1 MRLVD
6 SDFSMFSRN
15 SEVPERAMVPRF
27 SASCSLVIPIPESVR
42 KRKVRKECGRKNGKG
57 MFALPQP
64 RRPEREWQ
72 DEKGGQNNVP
82 RMTIL
87 RLSLSAK
94 TLTFSA
100 GAASRIF
107 GSVRAVK
114 RTFSR
119 ASLALETVGGDERSA
134 CGAVNGLENLIANTA
149 RSRWCCY

>member
-1 MRLVD
+1 
-6 SDFSMFSRN
+6 
-15 SEVPERAMVPRF
+15 
-27 SASCSLVIPIPESVR
+27 
-42 KRKVRKECGRKNGKG
+42 
-57 MFALPQP
+57 
-64 RRPEREWQ
+64 
-72 DEKGGQNNVP
+72 
-82 RMTIL
+82 MTIL

-134 CGAVNGLENLIANTA
+134 CGEVDGRENREIGSLSLLLLLRGWGEVRASRERTELPHENIPVVVEVRNDDTHQSSDVGL
-149 RSRWCCY
+149 